1 MRTLAIITI
10 SLVTQLAIAQSE
22 YINPVDGRTYIADWK
37 TYHPEGGVKEQKGRV
52 VNTGVRLLNTQADF
66 EKNVTVSELAKLIG
80 FIQHVLT
87 KEVESYKDGG
97 EILLQIELSNAVNP
111 RFKMSYQGDLKQELL
126 QKFYDSLSVIEL
138 KTKVNVVNLQVHF
151 LVKNA

>member
-1 MRTLAIITI
+1 MRAITTFSLILA
-10 SLVTQLAIAQSE
+10 TQFVFAQDV
-22 YINPVDGRTYIADWK
+22 YVNPVDGKSYIADWK

-52 VNTGVRLLNTQADF
+52 VNTGVRFLNTQADF
-66 EKNVTVSELAKLIG
+66 EKNVTVEQLSKLIG

-87 KEVESYKDGG
+87 KQTESYSEGG
-97 EILLQIELSNAVNP
+97 EILLQIELSNTDSP
-111 RFKMSYQGDLKQELL
+111 KFKMSYQGELKQELL

-138 KTKVNVVNLQVHF
+138 KTKLSVVNCQVHF